1 MIQAGFGIFRMFER
15 GEGCLLHHHRIY
27 KVEKKNRRG
36 EGLGVTQNIKARI

>member
-27 KVEKKNRRG
+27 KVEQKMGGENVWGYHSYNIRRG
-36 EGLGVTQNIKARI
+36 